1 MTSAEYLHMAF
12 LLSKKANSKDI
23 RPNPFVGAILVDQN
37 GSIIGEGYHQK
48 AGEGHA
54 EVNAIRNAKEKVS
67 DLSSCT
73 LYVTLEPCSHF
84 GKTPPCTSLII
95 ENKISKVVIGSM
107 DPNPLVLGVNV
118 LEAAGIEVEI
128 CILPEINELN
138 AVFNINHK
146 YKRPKYILKTATT
159 INGKIAD
166 RNASSKWIS
175 NNNSRKLVHE
185 KLRSSVDAIL
195 TTAKTVIKDNATM
208 NIRVGQEKV
217 EELNAII
224 IDKNLDLLK
233 QENASLNIFY
243 PRTKS
248 KIYLVTDKIQEGVL
262 PDNLEVIQI
271 PFTNGACDMDQ
282 LNADLI
288 KKNFCEILVEAG
300 GKLNASMIKEKQIDE
315 IYLFIA
321 PSLII
326 DTHAINAFNL
336 DELQLMDNK
345 TVLKL
350 IETTIIDEDVLIR
363 YQLSY

>member
-1 MTSAEYLHMAF
+1 MAF

-37 GSIIGEGYHQK
+37 GSIMGEGYHQK

-54 EVNAIRNAKEKVS
+54 EVNAIKDAKEKIS
-67 DLSSCT
+67 DLSNCT

-95 ENKISKVVIGSM
+95 ENKISKVVIGSI
-107 DPNPLVLGVNV
+107 DPNPLVSGVKV

-128 CILPEINELN
+128 CILPEINQLN
-138 AVFNINHK
+138 TVFNINHK

-175 NNNSRKLVHE
+175 NNRSRKMVHE
-185 KLRSSVDAIL
+185 KLRYSVDAIL
-195 TTAKTVIKDNATM
+195 TTAQTVIKDNAAM
-208 NIRVGQEKV
+208 NIRVGEEKA

-233 QENASLNIFY
+233 QENTFLNIFY

-248 KIYLVTDKIQEGVL
+248 KIYLVTDKKQEAAL
-262 PDNLEVIQI
+262 PKNVEIIQI
-271 PFTNGACDMDQ
+271 PFPIGVCDLEQ
-282 LNADLI
+282 LNTVLL
-288 KKNFCEILVEAG
+288 NRNLCEILVEAG
-300 GKLNASMIKEKQIDE
+300 GKLNGYMIKEKQIDE

-321 PSLII
+321 PSLLI
-326 DTHAINAFNL
+326 DTHAINAFSS

-350 IETTIIDEDVLIR
+350 IETTIIDEDVLLR